1 MSKQSSKVTKGRSS
15 KKLNPTVTVALIAF
29 IGTLATALFSS
40 PVIIAWLQRT
50 PAPPAQTSPPSTTPA
65 LSVQTNPPSTTPTIS
80 SEIPTPSS
88 TASVSVVSGG
98 DEGCLAQ
105 FLLQNNIDPTKR
117 QINIEVGAHNQY
129 YNLSNQDISGQS
141 FIGPFGIKLT
151 QYGKMIAALSFL
163 YFPESNLFKIT
174 SLVDANCKDVAEY
187 SNTTQGGDR
196 NALNSY
202 EDLKIQLA
210 EGTFVLSPIS
220 YGTGYFYFDFT
231 ESE

>member
-1 MSKQSSKVTKGRSS
+1 MPKQSSKRVTKIPS
-15 KKLNPTVTVALIAF
+15 KKLNPTITVALIALV
-29 IGTLATALFSS
+29 GTLLTALFSS

-65 LSVQTNPPSTTPTIS
+65 LSVQTNPPSTTPIIS
-80 SEIPTPSS
+80 GEIPTPSS

-210 EGTFVLSPIS
+210 EGTFLFSPIS

>member
-15 KKLNPTVTVALIAF
+15 KKLNPTVTVALIAL

-129 YNLSNQDISGQS
+129 YHLSNQDISGQS

>member
-1 MSKQSSKVTKGRSS
+1 MPKQSSKVSKDRSS
-15 KKLNPTVTVALIAF
+15 KKLDPTITVALIALA
-29 IGTLATALFSS
+29 GTLAAALFSS

-65 LSVQTNPPSTTPTIS
+65 LSVQTNLPSTTPTIS
-80 SEIPTPSS
+80 NETPEPSS
-88 TASVSVVSGG
+88 TSFVSVATGG

-105 FLLQNNIDPTKR
+105 FFSQNNIDPTKR
-117 QINIEVGAHNQY
+117 QINIEVGAHNQIY
-129 YNLSNQDISGQS
+129 YLSNQDLSSQS
-141 FIGPFGIKLT
+141 VIGPFGIKLT

-163 YFPESNLFKIT
+163 YFPESGLFKIT

-196 NALNSY
+196 NALNYSD
-202 EDLKIQLA
+202 DLKIQLA

-220 YGTGYFYFDFT
+220 YGTGYFAFDFT
-231 ESE
+231 ESK